1 MGKMTITAYTDGS
14 FNSECKSALDLPIN
28 PDKVKLGKGITYAE
42 DRQLGSLNGS
52 NVYVRYKPETFC
64 FECLL
69 DMTAMDDDDE
79 KKPVHDMVDAIEER
93 LYDYNTE
100 GHRPSFVKVQY
111 GDITFFGQLKTLDT
125 EYTLF
130 DADGIPPPRRTESDA
145 DGLLQPEGGREAL
158 LQTFA
163 RRVANGHT
171 E

>member
-1 MGKMTITAYTDGS
+1 
-14 FNSECKSALDLPIN
+14 
-28 PDKVKLGKGITYAE
+28 
-42 DRQLGSLNGS
+42 
-52 NVYVRYKPETFC
+52 
-64 FECLL
+64 
-69 DMTAMDDDDE
+69 
-79 KKPVHDMVDAIEER
+79 MVDAIEER

-130 DADGIPPPRRTESDA
+130 DADGIPLPRRTESDA